1 MGCVAG
7 TISGGSSLSDRNLDA
22 RLNPDQEKPAPI
34 RIKLRLIRPDTQK
47 NAGFSLDVDV
57 EIPGAGV
64 TAIFG
69 HSGSGKT
76 TFLRCIAGLEKA
88 SGKLDVN
95 GSIWQSD
102 KTFLPAYKRPIGYVF
117 QEASLFAHLTAS
129 DNLQYAIKRSGLP
142 KNNEH
147 FESILQTLGIEKV
160 LQRYPHELSGG
171 ERQRVAIAR
180 ALLIQPQL
188 LLMDEPLASLDMARK
203 QEILPYLENLCA
215 TSSVPILYV
224 SHSIDEVVKLAD
236 HVVVLDQG
244 KVAASGSV
252 TDVFSR
258 INPTF
263 QPESDLGVILD
274 GTVVER
280 DTRWHLCRIAF
291 DGGDLWLRDTGDE
304 INRPVRVRVLA
315 RDVSIALEHHHD
327 TSILN
332 KIPVKVC
339 EIFTTDEGTIT
350 IVRLK
355 AGESYIIAR
364 LTAKSAH
371 YLNLTPGMPVWAQ
384 IKSVAL
390 VQ

>member
-1 MGCVAG
+1 M
-7 TISGGSSLSDRNLDA
+7 SDRILEA

-47 NAGFSLDVDV
+47 NVGFSLDVDV
-57 EIPGAGV
+57 VIPGSGV

-88 SGKLDVN
+88 SGMLDVN
-95 GSIWQSD
+95 GSIWQSG

-142 KNNEH
+142 KNNQN
-147 FESILQTLGIEKV
+147 FKNILQTLGIENV

-274 GTVVER
+274 GTVIER
-280 DTRWHLCRIAF
+280 DTRWHLSRIAF

-315 RDVSIALEHHHD
+315 RDVSIALDNHHD

-350 IVRLK
+350 IVRLN